1 MADSTP
7 YLNRIN
13 GQLVLA
19 DKVLN
24 HKSIIYASDTSEEEL
39 QELLDRGFIVQLDSA
54 ATVDNVP
61 AIISEGLESLN
72 VSLPSGLYRIKSAQ
86 TGDLIYI
93 LGGYTYPGEDH
104 NESILKFNGNTL
116 FNIADTLISREDGAL
131 FLQDEKSAFLTS
143 YSPDDYLGQS
153 SQKINLQSGAI
164 TTNKLAN
171 PLLKFFSY
179 CEDDQYVYLIG
190 GINPDNTNNV
200 KVYRL
205 NKATPTEFEVIGTL
219 KDIRSLSACCVYKNS
234 IYIVG
239 GVQIQNG
246 IYQGVN
252 SVEIFNL
259 DLRES
264 ELQNIRIPN
273 DLGFYAYFNAD
284 LKDGRMLI
292 AGGCFNE
299 NSYSKAIYE
308 FSLDYL
314 IWRTRTAELP
324 APLAYGTCQVLGEAA
339 YFIGGLC
346 KSNPSYRNILKY
358 TFTNLPIP
366 DPNLKAT
373 QLSVRH
379 NSNNLSRRLITF
391 DAFLFMSNG
400 DIKTVG
406 NSYDIS
412 WKFTATDKLK
422 FTLPTKAKNIV
433 EVEGEG
439 TITAIATINGVQSK
453 PVTVD
458 IHDIKAIEI
467 YGEDQMILGSIRE
480 YKALARYSNGALED
494 LNEDYYWQINNRS
507 ILIFNGNLVTAVA
520 TGKFTLIAKFEAFS
534 ASKEVEIYDRY
545 SELETVIT
553 NPRTTYRV
561 GQTIQVDVLAL
572 STSNIKKSIM
582 GEEGV
587 TIDILSK
594 DQIQKLDNI
603 PGQFTLVRAGNGSVI
618 SRWEELNS
626 YINIVIEEEILD
638 LRLQAPIRISKGDRY
653 VVSVFVTLPTKGIVQ
668 ITDMSRLTFASDNP
682 AVLSINALGQI
693 VGEGLGEAAISVLF
707 EDKQVSTII
716 IVE

>member
-1 MADSTP
+1 MSDSTP

-19 DKVLN
+19 NRVLN
-24 HKSIIYASDTSEEEL
+24 HKAIIYANDTSEEEL
-39 QELLDRGFIVQLDSA
+39 QELLDKGFLIQLDSA
-54 ATVDNVP
+54 ANVEVAP
-61 AIISEGLESLN
+61 AIISEGLDSLN
-72 VSLPSGLYRIKSAQ
+72 VSLPSGLYRIKSAMIND
-86 TGDLIYI
+86 TIY
-93 LGGYTYPGEDH
+93 LMGGYTYPGNDH
-104 NESILKFNGNTL
+104 NESILRFNGNTL

-171 PLLKFFSY
+171 PLLKFFSS
-179 CEDDQYVYLIG
+179 CEDDQYIYLIG
-190 GINPDNTNNV
+190 GINPDETNNV

-205 NKATPTEFEVIGTL
+205 DKASPTEFEVIGTL
-219 KDIRSLSACCVYKNS
+219 KDIRSLSACCLYKNS
-234 IYIVG
+234 IYIIG

-246 IYQGVN
+246 VYQGVN
-252 SVEIFNL
+252 SIEVFNL

-264 ELQNIRIPN
+264 EVLDIRIPN
-273 DLGFYAYFNAD
+273 DLGFYAYFNAN
-284 LKDGRMLI
+284 LKDGRMLV

-299 NSYSKAIYE
+299 SQYSTAIYE

-314 IWRTRTAELP
+314 IWRSRTSELP
-324 APLAYGTCQVLGEAA
+324 APIAYGTCQIIGESA

-346 KSNPSYRNILKY
+346 QTNPAYRNILRY

-412 WKFTATDKLK
+412 WEFTSTEKLK
-422 FTLPTKAKNIV
+422 FSLPTKAKNIV
-433 EVEGEG
+433 EVDGEG
-439 TITAIATINGVQSK
+439 AITAIATINGVKSK

-458 IHDIKAIEI
+458 IYDIKAIEI
-467 YGEDQMILGSIRE
+467 YGEDSIILGSMRE

-494 LNEDYYWQINNRS
+494 LNEDYYWQISNRS

-520 TGKFTLIAKFEAFS
+520 TGKFSLTAKFEAF
-534 ASKEVEIYDRY
+534 AATKEVEIYDRY

-553 NPRTTYRV
+553 DPRPTYRV

-572 STSNIKKSIM
+572 STSNVKKSIM

-603 PGQFTLVRAGNGSVI
+603 PGRYSLVRAGNGSVI

-638 LRLQAPIRISKGDRY
+638 LRLQAPIRISKGDRF
-653 VVSVFVTLPTKGIVQ
+653 VVSVFVTLPTQGIVQ

-693 VGEGLGEAAISVLF
+693 VGEGFGEAAISVLF